1 MNDSRQAKQQKLLEL
16 ARRGKPEVI
25 AALLNQKLQA
35 QGIGVKVTSRDR
47 CLLVLFESDP
57 APEARAIASLMRK
70 IATQLHSEYIEKI
83 KICGRRRG
91 DELPAWMDTLEIKDS
106 QRVADELSAWL
117 ESVQVREPFSGFVP
131 VVEQTSAVAG
141 QRFLQVQLAQAE
153 TALLSVEY
161 IKEVLSLTAAKLL
174 PVPHLPASVLGLHNW
189 RGQMLWIVDL
199 NDLLGLSSLWQGL
212 NSQGAFDTIILQVER
227 QVLGL
232 AVQQVGNIEQYA
244 WQNLQPPTGLF
255 PPAMSSFV
263 EGYISEIRS
272 IVLSAPA
279 LVGTPLWKNHELK
292 TIV

>member
-1 MNDSRQAKQQKLLEL
+1 MNYSGQAKQQKLLEL

-25 AALLNQKLQA
+25 AALLNHKFQA
-35 QGIGVKVTSRDR
+35 QGIGVKVASRDR
-47 CLLVLFESDP
+47 CLLVLLESDP
-57 APEARAIASLMRK
+57 APDGQAIASVMRK

-91 DELPAWMDTLEIKDS
+91 EALPAWMDTIAIKDS
-106 QRVADELSAWL
+106 QQPTDELSAWL
-117 ESVQVREPFSGFVP
+117 QSVQVREPFSGSAP
-131 VVEQTSAVAG
+131 ESDITSPVAG
-141 QRFLQVQLAQAE
+141 QRFLRFQLAQEE

-189 RGQMLWIVDL
+189 RGEMLWVVDL
-199 NDLLGLSSLWQGL
+199 NHLLGVSSLWQGVDPQ
-212 NSQGAFDTIILQVER
+212 SAFDTIILQVER

-232 AVQQVGNIEQYA
+232 AVQQVGNIEQHV

-255 PPAMSSFV
+255 PQAMSSFV
-263 EGYISEIRS
+263 EGYISEVRS

-279 LVGTPLWKNHELK
+279 LVRAPVWKSHELK